1 MNKEKL
7 EKATLEAL
15 LERKLQKERDSYGI
29 KEIDVPAI
37 GMSITAVKQP
47 ISKVS
52 DILDELE
59 KDDISFSKTLDI
71 YKQLIY
77 LCVPLFHDKK
87 LQEAYQCSEPY
98 DVVVAVLDDNIGGIV
113 KLAETILAMY
123 GFTEIMNDVKNSS
136 AQTES

>member
-7 EKATLEAL
+7 KKATLEAL
-15 LERKLQKERDSYGI
+15 LKRKLQKERDSYGI

-59 KDDISFSKTLDI
+59 KDDISFSKTVSLLFDI
-71 YKQLIY
+71 
-77 LCVPLFHDKK
+77 
-87 LQEAYQCSEPY
+87 
-98 DVVVAVLDDNIGGIV
+98 IV
-113 KLAETILAMY
+113 
-123 GFTEIMNDVKNSS
+123 
-136 AQTES
+136 